1 MADTIGRMSDVPLA
15 DIQRESLCHDP
26 IHGYIPFMSIVEPG
40 ETSERALL
48 DHPWLQRLRQ
58 IHQLQTA
65 WWVYPSAEHTRFQHV
80 VGTMHMASRA
90 VEALY
95 GSLQAVCPETP
106 SRGYV
111 ECTMRLAALLH
122 DVGHGPFGHFFDAH
136 FLSDHR
142 AADGSRLNHE
152 KLGAHIIEH
161 ELGDMLRRLRRC
173 PSNVLT
179 GGEQLD
185 PRQIAWLIQRPGD
198 GERSDQPQWLVM
210 LRSLFCGLY
219 TVDNM
224 DFVLRDA
231 YMSGYSER
239 AYDLD
244 RLLRYSFFSAR
255 GLTIHHRGL
264 NALLRFMQ
272 TKSELFRA
280 VYFHRTVR
288 SIDKTLE
295 DLFRDSKRM
304 LFPGNPLEHLAEYQ
318 QFTEWS
324 LLVDVARWPASEDA
338 AKRALGDR
346 WRQLLR
352 RQLDWEAVYERNLT
366 FGADDAEQT
375 SIFSDADVVEKFIRK
390 SLPAEMRGIEM
401 QIDLPRHIYRPNTS
415 KASAGQNFLLR
426 GATGE
431 IRPLT
436 DDQLFRQL
444 PVTHRMC
451 RVYLRHGAP
460 REQASAV
467 SAALDALV
475 GAGGEDDL
483 TNM

>member
-1 MADTIGRMSDVPLA
+1 MKH
-15 DIQRESLCHDP
+15 IQRESLCHDP
-26 IHGYIPFMSIVEPG
+26 IHGYIPFISVVDAG
-40 ETSERALL
+40 ETSERMLL

-90 VEALY
+90 VAALHP
-95 GSLQAVCPETP
+95 SLKEICPDTP
-106 SRGYV
+106 SRGFV

-136 FLSDHR
+136 FLSGFR
-142 AADGSRLNHE
+142 QGDGSRLTHE
-152 KLGAHIIEH
+152 TLGAHIITH
-161 ELGDMLRRLRRC
+161 ELGDLLRGIRRC
-173 PSNVLT
+173 PNSELEP
-179 GGEQLD
+179 GEQID
-185 PRQIAWLIQRPGD
+185 PVQIAWIITRPA
-198 GERSDQPQWLVM
+198 DQDQHDHPRWLAL

-231 YMSGYSER
+231 FMSGYSTR

-244 RLLRYSFFSAR
+244 RLLRYSFFSER

-288 SIDKTLE
+288 AIDKTLE
-295 DLFRDSKRM
+295 GLFRDSKHL
-304 LFPGNPLEHLAEYQ
+304 LFPGNPLEHLDEYRG
-318 QFTEWS
+318 FTEWS
-324 LLVDVARWPASEDA
+324 LLVDVARWHKSADA
-338 AKRALGDR
+338 QQRELGER
-346 WRQLLR
+346 WQRLLQ
-352 RQLDWEAVYERNLT
+352 RQLDWDAVYERNLV
-366 FGADDAEQT
+366 FREHDPEKA
-375 SIFSDADVVEKFIRK
+375 SIFNDAKIVEVAIRNG
-390 SLPAEMRGIEM
+390 LPPELTNIEM
-401 QIDLPRHIYRPNTS
+401 QIDLPRHIYRPHES
-415 KASAGQNFLLR
+415 KATAGQNFLYTAG
-426 GATGE
+426 GAT
-431 IRPLT
+431 RRLD

-444 PVTHRMC
+444 PVAHRMC
-451 RVYLRHGAP
+451 RVYLRKDPP
-460 REQASAV
+460 REHVAAIA
-467 SAALDALV
+467 AALDKLV
-475 GAGGEDDL
+475 GSGGEDDL

>member
-1 MADTIGRMSDVPLA
+1 MQH
-15 DIQRESLCHDP
+15 IQRESLCHDP
-26 IHGYIPFMSIVEPG
+26 IHGYIPFVSVVDAG
-40 ETSERALL
+40 EVAERTLL

-90 VEALY
+90 VAALY
-95 GSLQAVCPETP
+95 ASLKEVCPDTP
-106 SRGYV
+106 SRGFV

-136 FLSDHR
+136 FLTHHKAR
-142 AADGSRLNHE
+142 DGSRLNHE
-152 KLGAHIIEH
+152 KLGAVIIRE
-161 ELGDMLRRLRRC
+161 ELGDLLCRIRRC
-173 PSNVLT
+173 PNSELAA
-179 GGEQLD
+179 GEQID
-185 PRQIAWLIQRPGD
+185 PEQIAWLITRPT
-198 GERSDQPQWLVM
+198 EQDQHAQPRWLGL

-231 YMSGYSER
+231 FMSGYSSR

-244 RLLRYSFFSAR
+244 RLLRYSFFSER

-288 SIDKTLE
+288 AIDKTLE
-295 DLFRDSKRM
+295 GLFRDSREL
-304 LFPGNPLEHLAEYQ
+304 LFPGNPLDHLADYQ

-324 LLVDVARWPASEDA
+324 LLVDVAHWH
-338 AKRALGDR
+338 KLGDLRQRDLGER
-346 WRQLLR
+346 WRRLLR
-352 RQLDWEAVYERNLT
+352 RQVDWDAVYERNLT
-366 FGADDAEQT
+366 FGAADAEQT
-375 SIFSDADVVEKFIRK
+375 SIFSDAAMVEQAIRRALPHELRDV
-390 SLPAEMRGIEM
+390 EM
-401 QIDLPRHIYRPNTS
+401 QIDLPRHIYRPHEG
-415 KASAGQNFLLR
+415 KATAGQNFLYTAG
-426 GATGE
+426 GAT
-431 IRPLT
+431 RRLD

-444 PVTHRMC
+444 PVAHRMC
-451 RVYLRHGAP
+451 RVYLRKDPPPEHVKAI
-460 REQASAV
+460 AT
-467 SAALDALV
+467 ALDQLV
-475 GAGGEDDL
+475 GSGGEDDL

>member
-1 MADTIGRMSDVPLA
+1 MP

-26 IHGYIPFMSIVEPG
+26 IHGYIPFVSVVDAG
-40 ETSERALL
+40 EFSERSLL
-48 DHPWLQRLRQ
+48 DDPWLQRLRQ

-90 VEALY
+90 VESLY
-95 GSLQAVCPETP
+95 DSLRSVCPDVP

-136 FLSDHR
+136 FLTSHK

-152 KLGAHIIEH
+152 KLGAHIIVH
-161 ELGDMLRRLRRC
+161 ELGDMLQRVRRC
-173 PSNVLT
+173 PNSEVVD
-179 GGEQLD
+179 GEQLD
-185 PRQIAWLIQRPGD
+185 PAQIAWLIQRPAEGD
-198 GERSDQPQWLVM
+198 AADKPRWLGM

-244 RLLRYSFFSAR
+244 RLLRYSFFSPR

-264 NALLRFMQ
+264 NALMRFMQ

-288 SIDKTLE
+288 AIDKTLE
-295 DLFRDSKRM
+295 ELFRDSKAM

-324 LLVDVARWPASEDA
+324 LLVDVARWHASEDA
-338 AKRALGDR
+338 AKRTLGER
-346 WRQLLR
+346 WQRFLR
-352 RQLDWEAVYERNLT
+352 REVNWNAVYERNLT
-366 FGADDAEQT
+366 FNADDAEQA
-375 SIFSDADVVEKFIRK
+375 SIFSDAEVVESRIRK
-390 SLPAEMRGIEM
+390 LLTPELRNIEM
-401 QIDLPRHIYRPNTS
+401 QIDLPRHIYRPHS
-415 KASAGQNFLLR
+415 GKATAGQNFLQR

-431 IRPLT
+431 IRLLT

-444 PVTHRMC
+444 PVAHRMC
-451 RVYLRHGAP
+451 RVYLRHDAP
-460 REQASAV
+460 REHAPAV
-467 SAALDALV
+467 SAALDQLV

>member
-1 MADTIGRMSDVPLA
+1 MT

-26 IHGYIPFMSIVEPG
+26 IHGYIPFMSIVDSG
-40 ETSERALL
+40 ETSERSLL

-95 GSLQAVCPETP
+95 SSLKAVCPDVP

-111 ECTMRLAALLH
+111 ECTVRLAALLH

-136 FLSDHR
+136 FLADHR
-142 AADGSRLNHE
+142 AADGTRLNHE

-173 PSNVLT
+173 PNSELAA
-179 GGEQLD
+179 GEQID
-185 PRQIAWLIQRPGD
+185 PAQIAWLIQRPSN
-198 GERSDQPQWLVM
+198 GERAIQPRWLGM

-244 RLLRYSFFSAR
+244 RLLRYSFYSPR

-288 SIDKTLE
+288 AIDKTLE
-295 DLFRDSKRM
+295 ELFRDSKRL
-304 LFPGNPLEHLAEYQ
+304 LFPGNPLEHLGEYQ

-324 LLVDVARWPASEDA
+324 LLVDVARWSTNEDA
-338 AKRALGDR
+338 ARRALGER
-346 WRQLLR
+346 WRRLLR

-375 SIFSDADVVEKFIRK
+375 SIFSDADVVEKFLRK
-390 SLPAEMRGIEM
+390 ALPADMRDVEL
-401 QIDLPRHIYRPNTS
+401 QIDLPRHIYRPNTN

-460 REQASAV
+460 REHAAAV
-467 SAALDALV
+467 SAALDSLV

>member
-1 MADTIGRMSDVPLA
+1 MT
-15 DIQRESLCHDP
+15 DIHRESLCHDP

-40 ETSERALL
+40 ETSERTLL

-95 GSLQAVCPETP
+95 SSLKSACPEAP
-106 SRGYV
+106 SRGYI

-122 DVGHGPFGHFFDAH
+122 DVGHGPFGHFFDEHYLKHHPAP
-136 FLSDHR
+136 
-142 AADGSRLNHE
+142 DGSRLTHE
-152 KLGAHIIEH
+152 KLGAYIIEQ
-161 ELGDMLRRLRRC
+161 ELADLLRRVRRC
-173 PSNVLT
+173 PNSELAA
-179 GGEQLD
+179 GEQID
-185 PRQIAWLIQRPGD
+185 PAQVAWLIQRPVDGD
-198 GERSDQPQWLVM
+198 DASHPRWLVM

-231 YMSGYSER
+231 YLSGYSER

-244 RLLRYSFFSAR
+244 RLLRYSFFSHR

-288 SIDKTLE
+288 AIDKTLE
-295 DLFRDSKRM
+295 ELFRDSRGL
-304 LFPGNPLEHLAEYQ
+304 LFPGNPLEHLDEYQ
-318 QFTEWS
+318 RFTEWS
-324 LLVDVARWPASEDA
+324 LLVDVARWHQSENV
-338 AKRALGDR
+338 AKRALGER
-346 WRQLLR
+346 WQRFLR
-352 RQLDWEAVYERNLT
+352 RQVDWQAVYERNLT
-366 FGADDAEQT
+366 FGADDAEQA
-375 SIFSDADVVEKFIRK
+375 SVFSDAAVVEQLIRR
-390 SLPAEMRGIEM
+390 SLPRALNDIEM
-401 QIDLPRHIYRPNTS
+401 QIDLPRHIFRPHDR
-415 KASAGQNFLLR
+415 KATAGQNFLER

-444 PVTHRMC
+444 PVSHRMC
-451 RVYLRHGAP
+451 RVYLRNGAP
-460 REQASAV
+460 PQHAAAV
-467 SAALDALV
+467 GAALDRLV